1 MSLVSYVIL
10 SLGSLLSIV
19 DPLTVV
25 PIFLVLVGAQPRPVQ
40 VATAVRAA
48 ATCFAVL
55 VLFSLAGDFVFSF
68 FGITLPAFR
77 VAGGIL
83 LFVVGLEMMRAR
95 RSETRGTAE
104 EAAEAE
110 AREAV
115 GVIPLGVPLLSG
127 PGAIATVMVLT
138 GKARDLEQRAS
149 LFVAIAVVSAA
160 ALAALLSAAAI
171 ARVLGKTGINIVGR
185 IMGLILAAVATQFVI
200 DGLHDAFPRL
210 LGRS

>member
-1 MSLVSYVIL
+1 VSLASYVAL

-25 PIFLVLVGAQPRPVQ
+25 PIFLVLVGAEPRRVQ
-40 VATAVRAA
+40 VATALQAA
-48 ATCFAVL
+48 ATCFTVLAV
-55 VLFSLAGDFVFSF
+55 FALAGGFIFSF
-68 FGITLPAFR
+68 FRITLPAFR

-95 RSETRGTAE
+95 RSETRGTPE
-104 EAAEAE
+104 ETTEAE
-110 AREAV
+110 AKDAV

-138 GKARDLEQRAS
+138 ERAGDLEQRAS
-149 LFVAIAVVSAA
+149 LFVAIGIVSAA

-171 ARVLGKTGINIVGR
+171 ARVLGKTGINVIGR

-200 DGLHDAFPRL
+200 DGLHDAFPRAL
-210 LGRS
+210 DRS